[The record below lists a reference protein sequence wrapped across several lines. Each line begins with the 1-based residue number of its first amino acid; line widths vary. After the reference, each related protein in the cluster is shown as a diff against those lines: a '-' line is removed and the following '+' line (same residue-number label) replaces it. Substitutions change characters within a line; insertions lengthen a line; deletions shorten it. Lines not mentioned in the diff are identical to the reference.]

1 MSTGSSHAADASV
14 VDVDERD
21 RRALTEY
28 LTVLEDLGRARDAN
42 GLYLAVS
49 QSGSEYLVDTRE
61 GRCEC
66 PDHEYRG
73 GRCKHLRR
81 VEFATGERPVPT
93 WADREAIDEDL
104 GQHVDGGPRL
114 PATDGG
120 EIVEAG
126 DEGVILT
133 EDDGAGGP
141 DQLTGDAEAA
151 AKAILE
157 YYRDTCA
164 THHRLGYVP
173 ALYVD
178 AGELRVSRGGLIRYP
193 DDDRY
198 LRPSA
203 LLKDVPRFH
212 EYTRPTWRDT
222 GDWTALAADQ
232 LRETITAPDGETYAV
247 DAEAIARALR
257 DLTER

>member
-1 MSTGSSHAADASV
+1 MSAYETTDLETDEPTPGDL
-14 VDVDERD
+14 DERD
-21 RRALTEY
+21 ARALTEY
-28 LTVLEDLGRARDAN
+28 LTVLEDLGRARGAD
-42 GLYLAVS
+42 GLYLVVS
-49 QSGSEYLVDTRE
+49 QSGSEYLVDARE
-61 GRCEC
+61 DRCEC

-81 VEFATGERPVPT
+81 VDFATGARPVPI
-93 WADREAIDEDL
+93 WADREAIDESL
-104 GQHVDGGPRL
+104 GQHVDGGPRF

-126 DEGVILT
+126 DDGVILT
-133 EDDGAGGP
+133 EDDGPAELTVDAG
-141 DQLTGDAEAA
+141 AA
-151 AKAILE
+151 ARAILE

-178 AGELRVSRGGLIRYP
+178 ADAGDLRVSRGGLIRYP
-193 DDDRY
+193 DDGRY

-203 LLKDVPRFH
+203 LLEDVPRFH

-222 GDWTALAADQ
+222 GDWCDLAADR
-232 LRETITAPDGETYAV
+232 LRETITAPDGETYRV
-247 DAEAIARALR
+247 DAEAIADALRALA
-257 DLTER
+257 